1 MNVGEKLIYS
11 LVISLS
17 LILSS
22 NIGASTDLIGYSGR
36 LVQTDGTPITGT
48 VDLRF
53 EVFNSTGPTLLE
65 TININSVTLSN
76 GIYSTELVI
85 PNYQTHVEDLTGSE
99 TLLIRVTDVT
109 NGLTFDYQK
118 ILSVPMAFYANKA
131 VTADSIANAAIT
143 PDSLDF
149 VGGCLDNQVLIKSG
163 NQFDCINQT
172 AALTVDSTLVNNAG
186 VLGQATV
193 GTAGTYTSVTVDQYG
208 RVTSGSNP
216 EVGSADITD
225 GSIVDADI
233 SSTAAISWSKINA
246 PTIDKTYV
254 GLGNVLNVAQIPA
267 SDLDNSG
274 TLDSS
279 TQVPSELAVKGY
291 VDTYADAKVIDDMS
305 GTQTTIAPS
314 VNSVKNYVTTEIGNV
329 NQTQWT
335 TTGSDIYYN
344 SGNVGVGTT
353 TPTYP
358 LHVQNATWAEI
369 GIEGTTSA
377 AGASLNL
384 LGHEDKKSAIR
395 MQTGNSA
402 ASYWDIMAF
411 GSNSVATSS
420 QNELHFNFFNGA
432 NNTAL
437 VLEGNTG
444 NIGVGTAAPTQKLT
458 VDGNINVT
466 TTNDICI
473 DGGNCLS
480 TVGSGDGTVTSVS
493 TGTGLTGGPITTTG
507 TINVDVGT
515 SANQIPQIGAGGK
528 LADSIINYNPAID
541 VALTGFTNG
550 TASSVVATDT
560 VLQAFGKVQAQLDAH
575 ASSIAGNAITD
586 TDDVAEGTTNLYFSN
601 TRAQTAA
608 VVNSTAGSET
618 VQAPSVDAMKSY
630 VLAQTGAINESQ
642 WTTTGSDIY
651 FNTGDVGVG
660 TTTPTAKMDITGDI
674 SLNTAEY
681 QWAQRISLPHAD
693 ASVGNRALLTLTPG
707 VQNTKV
713 IIRSVRTTADSSSII
728 NMEFDVAFTNGGNTF
743 KVVSANISNN
753 FVGYQWYFDSSTQ
766 TASLR
771 FGQSGNSFAYNV
783 YISSTKPNIPTL
795 TVDAG
800 TPPTG
805 VAMTPDYIINSNGND
820 FKITKNGVD
829 EFNILSSGNIGIGTT
844 TPTQKLTVDGGM
856 NVTTG
861 NDICI
866 DGSGCLSTVVAA
878 SGEQNTASSAGG
890 ASLVLAK
897 SGTDLPFKGLT
908 ATSDIALTENA
919 NDIQIGVNTSNG
931 ANELLR
937 LDGSG
942 RVPSSVVDGTTVLNT
957 PLTGYTVGTNSV
969 LAATDTVL
977 DAYGKLQAQINAN
990 YTAIT
995 GLDTDDVAEGT
1006 NLYFTTARAQ
1016 TAAVVNSTAGTET
1029 TQAPSV
1035 SAVKNYVTTQMG
1047 TINQSQWTTN
1057 GSNIYFNT
1065 GNVGIG
1071 TTTPQNLLHVS
1082 GALNSH
1088 IYLEDR
1094 SGGVDNKIW
1103 SFNNN
1108 DGVLYLGQR
1117 NDDASYKNT
1126 HMTID
1131 TLGNIGVGTITPSEK
1146 LHVAGNVIAAS
1157 YLYTSDE
1164 RFKEN
1169 VETIIDPLHKVRSLR
1184 GVTFDWKTD
1193 EFPDRNFPQEKTV
1206 GFIAQEV
1213 EKVQPELVKTS
1224 KDGYKSVQ
1232 YGNIT
1237 ALLVE
1242 AVKSIS
1248 EQLDKLF
1255 SNDEEVKREIASLK
1269 EENEQLKAE
1278 MQEMRAAIKELQKA
1292 NKE

>member
-1 MNVGEKLIYS
+1 M
-11 LVISLS
+11 
-17 LILSS
+17 
-22 NIGASTDLIGYSGR
+22 
-36 LVQTDGTPITGT
+36 QTDGTPITGT

-344 SGNVGVGTT
+344 AGLVGIGTSTPSAELTIEDGSLLIDHTTNDKRFRISQNGAATYLQFGDRLNNGGQLRFSTPYTGGTTFMTLDSTTQNVG
-353 TPTYP
+353 
-358 LHVQNATWAEI
+358 I
-369 GIEGTTSA
+369 GTTSPT
-377 AGASLNL
+377 
-384 LGHEDKKSAIR
+384 EK
-395 MQTGNSA
+395 
-402 ASYWDIMAF
+402 
-411 GSNSVATSS
+411 
-420 QNELHFNFFNGA
+420 
-432 NNTAL
+432 
-437 VLEGNTG
+437 LEVNG
-444 NIGVGTAAPTQKLT
+444 NIKVSSTSD
-458 VDGNINVT
+458 V
-466 TTNDICI
+466 CI
-473 DGGNCLS
+473 DGGACLS
-480 TVGSGDGTVTSVS
+480 GAAGGDITDVVA
-493 TGTGLTGGPITTTG
+493 GTGLTGGATTG
-507 TINVDVGT
+507 SATLNVDVGT
-515 SANQIPQIGAGGK
+515 GANQIVQLDGTSK
-528 LADSIINYNPAID
+528 LPAVDGSQLTNLPNPTSSTTLSDFATGADSPI
-541 VALTGFTNG
+541 TN
-550 TASSVVATDT
+550 TDT
-560 VLQAFGKVQAQLDAH
+560 VETAFEKTQGQINGNNTDIATNTTNISSNTSALTNKVDKTTTVNGQALSGNITLD
-575 ASSIAGNAITD
+575 S
-586 TDDVAEGTTNLYFSN
+586 DDVSEGTTNLYFNDS
-601 TRAQTAA
+601 RAQSAA
-608 VVNSTAGSET
+608 VINSTAGSET
-618 VQAPSVDAMKSY
+618 VQAPSVDAMKNY

-642 WTTTGSDIY
+642 WITSGSDIY
-651 FNTGDVGVG
+651 FSSGNVGIGTSTPSTTLTVNGNSTVWGKHEVDYNGINDALHVHQEGTGNLLSLSTGVG
-660 TTTPTAKMDITGDI
+660 WDQKLI
-674 SLNTAEY
+674 
-681 QWAQRISLPHAD
+681 
-693 ASVGNRALLTLTPG
+693 V
-707 VQNTKV
+707 
-713 IIRSVRTTADSSSII
+713 DSSGFMGIGTSSPSNELEVNGII
-728 NMEFDVAFTNGGNTF
+728 T
-743 KVVSANISNN
+743 SNN
-753 FVGYQWYFDSSTQ
+753 FGL
-766 TASLR
+766 SLP
-771 FGQSGNSFAYNV
+771 S
-783 YISSTKPNIPTL
+783 
-795 TVDAG
+795 
-800 TPPTG
+800 
-805 VAMTPDYIINSNGND
+805 GND
-820 FKITKNGVD
+820 FNTKSLPAGLYRSNTTSNGSPTPGESGALLNMQSGVESGAVAQLHIKANNTENPRAFIRHSDNTGNFKDWQEIITANA
-829 EFNILSSGNIGIGTT
+829 LGNVGIGTDLPT
-844 TPTQKLTVDGGM
+844 TKLTVDGNI

-861 NDICI
+861 NDICV

-878 SGEQNTASSAGG
+878 NGEPNTASSAGG
-890 ASLVLAK
+890 ASLVLTK
-897 SGTDLPFKGLT
+897 TGTDLPFKGLT
-908 ATSDIALTENA
+908 ATTDIALTENA

-931 ANELLR
+931 AGELLR

-942 RVPSSVVDGTTVLNT
+942 RVPASNVMST

-969 LAATDTVL
+969 LAATDTIL

-1193 EFPDRNFPQEKTV
+1193 DFPDRNFPQEKTV